1 MKSMTWT
8 SVAVALVSVV
18 VLATASTARAQD
30 NGLTSRT
37 EVSVLG
43 GIQALNKNDTAFPDR
58 FINVPAAVAVTYH
71 LSRILAVEGEFT
83 WLIPVSQSVT
93 LGSGASQDMKTPN
106 ILAYQANVRASW
118 PLSNSA
124 VTPYVAAGAGAIT
137 FLSNTDADR
146 LPALNESQTAFAIN
160 FGTGL
165 SYGVAPSWAVRADF
179 REFAAF
185 PSTDAVGLSSGGVA
199 DPIWMSRGTLGLAYR
214 F

>member
-1 MKSMTWT
+1 MKSKRWT
-8 SVAVALVSVV
+8 SVAVALASVV
-18 VLATASTARAQD
+18 VLALASGARAD
-30 NGLTSRT
+30 ESGLGSRA

-43 GIQALNKNDTAFPDR
+43 GIQALNRNDTAFPDR
-58 FINVPAAVAVTYH
+58 FINSTAAAAVTYH

-83 WLIPVSQSVT
+83 WMIPVSQSVT
-93 LGSGASQDMKTPN
+93 LGSGTSQDLKTPN
-106 ILAYQANVRASW
+106 ILAYQANLRASW

-124 VTPYVAAGAGAIT
+124 WTPYVAAGAGAIT

-160 FGTGL
+160 FGTGVN
-165 SYGVAPSWAVRADF
+165 YGVTSSWGVRADF

-199 DPIWMSRGTLGLAYR
+199 DPIWMARGTLGLAYR